1 MSPFPYK
8 PGDNCLA
15 IRDIQRKLASL
26 DPKHE
31 PDLISFKTAPCNGNF
46 NAETV
51 NAIRAFRRMNGEP
64 DPVGECDEATW
75 NMLNAQAGSVFGET
89 WQFEMDALRHG
100 PVPNDVSPVRDNLAA
115 EAHLHHFAGLAFSGG
130 GIRSATFNLG
140 MLQALA
146 ELRMLRDFD
155 YLSTVSGG
163 GYIGGW
169 LSKWLKR
176 QDGNVNDIENELRP
190 GSPDVPRR
198 EPEEVK
204 FLRQYTNYLTPKTGF
219 FSADTWALLAT
230 YLRNT
235 ILNLTILG
243 LILGAL
249 MVLPR
254 LLAVFI
260 NNPDNNATIE
270 LFHAPLLLHFPMF
283 SAVAVFAALWSVF
296 WIAASVSGVPDPA
309 SKQTLW
315 RQSQNSIIWFVVLPL
330 MVAAFFGS
338 AELWNYRKAI
348 HASWD
353 ELFKAPGVHNPI
365 VVWLFAPGVAYFV
378 TWWLGWRRAQ
388 DHNRQVATAKA
399 KQEKTPPPDD
409 NRSPGERKALLL
421 EGLGHFSCAMTVLA
435 VGTVL
440 VIMTT
445 SALDAWQNA
454 PPAQRT
460 EAQLTPAVAQTVQA
474 AQKVRAAAGS
484 VTTSAQ
490 TVSAAA
496 AAMTALAQRTPVP
509 SVAVSATVAEVGAH
523 KTVPLI
529 AFGMPILLS
538 LFGVT
543 MILSVG
549 LVGRLYS
556 DKSREWW
563 SRQAGWTA
571 IFGTGWIALI
581 TVSLYAPAVVGYF
594 HTKLGDWAS
603 AAVSS
608 AWLGTTVLGLILGKS
623 GATGVPTSKSRL
635 DWLARAAPLLFSVGA
650 LFIVSNL
657 LHTLLL
663 PHGFVHSTGDNTSF
677 IGFLAAYDIET
688 MERSYANLGF
698 VFVGLVAIG
707 VVLAWRVDINKFSLH
722 IMYRNRLVRAYLG
735 ASNQQRQPHPF
746 TGFDPADDEHLD
758 DLLKPNGK
766 LIQRPYHIINT
777 ALNLVNGKELAW
789 QTRKAANFTFTPA
802 FCGFELPSM
811 ASPGGIKVGGEAMR
825 GGFRRTNAYRPK
837 LTGRQDEE
845 RGINLGMTIAVSG
858 AAASPSMGYHSSPPL
873 AFLMTL
879 FNVRLGR
886 WFANPVRQFPQ
897 EKINTQTQANTTAM
911 PAPAV
916 TQDKFAPLKI
926 DASVDAQPAPP
937 RTSPSFGLWYLLKE
951 LFGLTD
957 AKSNFVYLSDG
968 GHFENLGIYELVR
981 RRCRLIVV
989 VDAGADGQFDFEDL
1003 GNAIRKC
1010 GTDLY
1015 VEVEIDVGKIDLLKS
1030 AEFSRAH
1037 CVTGTIRYDKVD
1049 RGAPVGTLLYI
1060 KPSLLGTEFAD
1071 VLNYRKTN
1079 KTFPHQPTAD
1089 QWFDETQFETYRS
1102 PGYNIGKIVLEKAAG
1117 AALKNALGR
1126 HDIMSLCDAL
1136 QANWPS
1142 HAADNADLQTT
1153 MAPLRLVPDDRAP
1166 NNRRMANRRHPQAIP
1181 NLAFLVA
1188 TERRMSDDRRSA

>member
-89 WQFEMDALRHG
+89 WQFEIDALRHG

-169 LSKWLKR
+169 LTKWLKR
-176 QDGNVNDIENELRP
+176 QDGNVSDIEQALTP
-190 GSPDVPRR
+190 GSPDEPKR

-235 ILNLTILG
+235 ILNLTILAV
-243 LILGAL
+243 LLAAV

-254 LLAVFI
+254 LLALFI
-260 NNPDNNATIE
+260 NEAHGNKVTWLTE
-270 LFHAPLLLHFPMF
+270 LRAFLPFPVF
-283 SAVAVFAALWSVF
+283 STVAVIAALWSVV
-296 WIAASVSGVPDPA
+296 WIAASISGLPDPA
-309 SKQTLW
+309 SKYRLW
-315 RQSQNSIIWFVVLPL
+315 RQSQNSIIWFIVLPL

-338 AELWNYRKAI
+338 ATLWNI
-348 HASWD
+348 HGDIRTSWD
-353 ELFKAPGVHNPI
+353 AMFDKPSWSNPI
-365 VVWLFAPGVAYFV
+365 IKWFYWPGLAYFGAWV
-378 TWWLGWRRAQ
+378 AGWILAQ
-388 DHNRQVATAKA
+388 FHNAPIDKEKAAVKARMEGKAVPATQKFP
-399 KQEKTPPPDD
+399 EH
-409 NRSPGERKALLL
+409 NLRALLV
-421 EGLGHFSCAMTVLA
+421 EAGGHLMCAVTVLA

-440 VIMTT
+440 VVMTT
-445 SALDAWQNA
+445 SALDAWHNA
-454 PPAQRT
+454 PALTAAPFVGGR
-460 EAQLTPAVAQTVQA
+460 EANT
-474 AQKVRAAAGS
+474 
-484 VTTSAQ
+484 
-490 TVSAAA
+490 
-496 AAMTALAQRTPVP
+496 
-509 SVAVSATVAEVGAH
+509 
-523 KTVPLI
+523 TVPQI

-563 SRQAGWTA
+563 SRQAGWTT
-571 IFGTGWIALI
+571 IFVTGWLALI
-581 TVSLYAPAVVGYF
+581 TVSLYAPAVIGYF
-594 HTKLGDWAS
+594 HSRLGDWAS
-603 AAVSS
+603 AAVGS
-608 AWLGTTVLGLILGKS
+608 AWLGTTVLGLMLGKS
-623 GATGVPTSKSRL
+623 SATGAPNGKSKF

-650 LFIVSNL
+650 VCIVSSL
-657 LHTLLL
+657 LHALLL
-663 PHGFVHSTGDNTSF
+663 PHEFVRATDDNTSF
-677 IGFLAAYDIET
+677 IEFLAAYDIET
-688 MERSYANLGF
+688 MESSFANLGF
-698 VFVGLVAIG
+698 AFVGLVVIG

-722 IMYRNRLVRAYLG
+722 MMYRNRLVRAYLG

-802 FCGFELPSM
+802 FCGFELPST

-845 RGINLGMTIAVSG
+845 RGINLGMAIAVSG

-897 EKINTQTQANTTAM
+897 ERINTKTQAKTPAM

-916 TQDKFAPLKI
+916 TEDKFAPLKI
-926 DASVDAQPAPP
+926 EASVDAPPSPP

-1102 PGYNIGKIVLEKAAG
+1102 LGYNIGKIVLEKAAG

-1166 NNRRMANRRHPQAIP
+1166 NNRRMTNRRQPQAVP

-1188 TERRMSDDRRSA
+1188 AERRMSDDRRSA